1 MSREEYDFIVVGA
14 GSAGCV
20 LANRL
25 TEDGRTSVL
34 LLEAGG
40 DDRPWRNPAQALTNL
55 KIQIPGAVA
64 DVLQDRRVV
73 WPYVTEADPISGGRV
88 HPWPRGRVVGGSS
101 CINGMIYA
109 RGQHA
114 DYDGWQQMGCP
125 GWSWRDVFPYFVRS
139 ERFEPESGEWR
150 GAHGPLSVTR
160 VKGLSP
166 VSRATIEAFVQAGVP
181 RAKDVNGAHQEGVE
195 TAQITARGGRRS
207 STSHAFLRPALRRAN
222 LNLVTRA
229 LVRRI
234 IVAEGCATGVEY
246 DCDGVRRIVRAR
258 REVILCGGAV
268 NSPQLL
274 ELSGIGAGAR
284 LAQLG
289 IPLVKNIPSVGEN
302 LQDHYN
308 VQMQYRLKP
317 GVHSLNELKHSKGRL
332 AAIARYLVA
341 RSGTLAEGPSHAT
354 AFVRSSPTA
363 VQPDLRFLVM
373 PLTMKLTKGPDGK
386 LGLTMDD
393 APGLSITACQLQ
405 PQSRGSIH
413 VRTPDPTAPPAIV
426 PRYLE
431 NALDQQAIITALEFG
446 RRVAAQPALASFIEH
461 ALMPGPHVNSDDE
474 LLAFARTAGG
484 SGFHPVGTCRMGS
497 EADSVVDPQLCV
509 HGVGRLRVVDASV
522 MPRIISG
529 NTNGPTIMIA
539 EKAADLISGRAA
551 PSVPEPLAAHTG

>member
-1 MSREEYDFIVVGA
+1 MLGEMGRMNRMEYDFVVVGA

-25 TEDGRTSVL
+25 TENGETSVL

-64 DVLQDRRVV
+64 DVLQDARVI
-73 WPYVTEADPISGGRV
+73 WPYVTEADPTSGGRV

-114 DYDGWQQMGCP
+114 DYDGWRQMGCP
-125 GWSWRDVFPYFVRS
+125 GWSWRDVFPYFLRS
-139 ERFEPESGEWR
+139 EHFEPESDEWR

-160 VKGLSP
+160 VKELTA

-181 RAKDVNGAHQEGVE
+181 RAKDVNGAQQEGVE
-195 TAQITARGGRRS
+195 AAQITARGGRRS
-207 STSHAFLRPALRRAN
+207 STSHAFLHPALRRSN
-222 LNLVTRA
+222 LDLVTNA
-229 LVRRI
+229 FVRRI

-246 DCDGVRRIVRAR
+246 DHGSVRRTVRAR
-258 REVILCGGAV
+258 REVILCAGAV

-274 ELSGIGAGAR
+274 ELSGIGDGKR

-289 IPLVKNIPSVGEN
+289 IPLVKDNPAVGEN

-308 VQMQYRLKP
+308 VQLQYRLKP
-317 GVHSLNELKHSKGRL
+317 GVQSLNELKHTRGRL
-332 AAIARYLVA
+332 AAIARYVFD
-341 RSGTLAEGPSHAT
+341 RRGTLAEGPSHAT
-354 AFVRSSPTA
+354 AFVRSNPHSA
-363 VQPDLRFLVM
+363 HPDLRFLVM
-373 PLTMKLTKGPDGK
+373 PLTMKVTKGPDGK
-386 LGLTMDD
+386 LSLTMDD
-393 APGLSITACQLQ
+393 APGLSITSCQLR

-413 VRTPDPTAPPAIV
+413 VRTPDPMAPPAIV

-431 NALDQQAIITALEFG
+431 NAGDQQTIITALAFG
-446 RRVAAQPALASFIEH
+446 RRVASQPALAPFIEH
-461 ALMPGPHVNSDDE
+461 ALMPGPQITSDDE
-474 LLAFARTAGG
+474 LLEFARKAGG
-484 SGFHPVGTCRMGS
+484 SGFHPVGTCRMGTGP
-497 EADSVVDPQLCV
+497 DSVVDPQLRV
-509 HGVGRLRVVDASV
+509 NGVGRLRVADASI

-551 PSVPEPLAAHTG
+551 PAGTA